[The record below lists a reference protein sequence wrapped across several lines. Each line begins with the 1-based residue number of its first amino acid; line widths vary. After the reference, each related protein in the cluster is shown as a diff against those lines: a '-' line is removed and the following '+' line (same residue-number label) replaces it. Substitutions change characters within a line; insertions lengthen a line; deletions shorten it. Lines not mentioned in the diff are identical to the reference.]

1 MERRGC
7 SFVEG
12 AQMSDFVD
20 YYELMQISPRAEV
33 DTIRRV
39 YRMLAGRYHPDNR
52 ETGNLDMFI
61 QLKEAY
67 AVLTDPEKRAAY
79 DARLMQREAEVDPVF
94 ELKDFVV
101 GVEAEANRR
110 LGILCLLYNKRRTSP
125 DQHGMSIFDLEKRT
139 GIPREHL
146 EFCIWYLSEKGY
158 IRADEN
164 TNDLSLTV
172 AGADFV
178 EEQSRESH
186 IAYRLLKRSPLDRA
200 AADAA
205 GSSSSG
211 S

>member
-1 MERRGC
+1 
-7 SFVEG
+7 
-12 AQMSDFVD
+12 MSDFVD
-20 YYELMQISPRAEV
+20 YYELMQISPRAEIE
-33 DTIRRV
+33 TIRRV

-52 ETGNLDMFI
+52 ETGDLDTFI
-61 QLKEAY
+61 KLKEAY
-67 AVLTDPEKRAAY
+67 AVLTDPEQRAAY
-79 DARLMQREAEVDPVF
+79 DSRLVQHEAEIDPVF

-146 EFCIWYLSEKGY
+146 EFCVWYLREKNL
-158 IRADEN
+158 IRADES

-178 EEQSRESH
+178 EAQSRDSRIVH
-186 IAYRLLKRSPLDRA
+186 KLLKRSPMEKTA
-200 AADAA
+200 SEAA
-205 GSSSSG
+205 GSGPADS
-211 S
+211 